1 MATKPLAT
9 PTSPVL
15 IFPSVLEIE
24 PKTLYMVGHYLSSN
38 HIPDLMACF
47 AKKQIKNKT
56 TLFTNLKQRLPLAS
70 ETT

>member
-9 PTSPVL
+9 PTSPIL

-24 PKTLYMVGHYLSSN
+24 PRTLYMVGHYLSSN

-47 AKKQIKNKT
+47 ATKTNQKQNNFLYKPKS
-56 TLFTNLKQRLPLAS
+56 KVAS
-70 ETT
+70 GF